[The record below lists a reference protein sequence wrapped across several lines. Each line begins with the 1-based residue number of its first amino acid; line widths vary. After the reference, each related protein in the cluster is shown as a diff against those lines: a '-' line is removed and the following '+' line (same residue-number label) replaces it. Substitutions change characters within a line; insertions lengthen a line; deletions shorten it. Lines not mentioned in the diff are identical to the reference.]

1 MLGEDAVQAF
11 FLFLR
16 KERRYAP
23 SSMRLAIAALRCFYA
38 EHLGTGKSW
47 ALWRALRVRE
57 PKSLPTVLSREE
69 VARLLASVRCD
80 RFRTILRLIY
90 HTGLRIR
97 EACRIEVHHIDR
109 AGGRLHVREGKG
121 GKDRCVPIAPAM
133 LADLE
138 RFWRRHRHP
147 KWLFPGLRCDW
158 KRMKE
163 PPQARAREAKNP
175 MSESSV
181 QGAFRLA
188 LAQSGI
194 GKPATPHTLRH
205 SYATHL
211 LEEGVSIRLISEYLG
226 HASLDVTVIYTHLT
240 ACNEARTREALE
252 RLHAQSCGGQAAAH
266 R

>member
-1 MLGEDAVQAF
+1 MVLSTKKRVLDRRSSRSRDCSSVAA
-11 FLFLR
+11 
-16 KERRYAP
+16 ERSLN
-23 SSMRLAIAALRCFYA
+23 SSRRMASEI
-38 EHLGTGKSW
+38 EVT
-47 ALWRALRVRE
+47 RE
-57 PKSLPTVLSREE
+57 RMVEANEEGGYVLSREE
-69 VARLLASVRCD
+69 VALLLSSVRCD

-97 EACRIEVHHIDR
+97 EACRIEVQHIDR
-109 AGGRLHVREGKG
+109 AGGRIHVKEGKG
-121 GKDRCVPIAPAM
+121 GKDRYVPIAPAM
-133 LADLE
+133 LKDLG
-138 RFWRRHRHP
+138 RFWRRHQHP

-158 KRMKE
+158 KLMKE
-163 PPQARAREAKNP
+163 PAHSRARQAKTP

-211 LEEGVSIRLISEYLG
+211 LEEGVSIRLIGEYLG
-226 HASLDVTVIYTHLT
+226 HASLDATVVYTHLT

-252 RLHAQSCGGQAAAH
+252 RLQAQTCGKRATGTPH